1 MKAATSVRQ
10 RPASHQ
16 PAGRNSP
23 GRSHAERRRA
33 AESGI
38 VQAAFDIVARRG
50 VDQVTLAEAGE
61 EAGYSRALAAHYF
74 ESKEA
79 LLAAVAE
86 HALEK
91 YRRRMLDAAQPTSSG
106 REALLEGIAFYFNET
121 RKWPKRLRAFFE
133 VMNAGLR
140 WPSIAPAVARLNADM
155 AEQFARA
162 LRAAQESREIRA
174 DLDATAE
181 AIAITGAMRGVMG
194 QWLMDPDTIDLDAV
208 RDNFIA
214 GLRRSWSSG
223 KAERSAF

>member
-1 MKAATSVRQ
+1 MKAATIVRR
-10 RPASHQ
+10 RPTVDRL
-16 PAGRNSP
+16 PA
-23 GRSHAERRRA
+23 RSHAERRLA

-91 YRRRMLDAAQPTSSG
+91 YRRRMLDAAEATSSG
-106 REALLEGIAFYFNET
+106 REALLGSIAFYFNET

-155 AEQFARA
+155 VGQFARH
-162 LRAAQESREIRA
+162 LRTAQEKGEIRA

-181 AIAITGAMRGVMG
+181 AIAITGAMRGIMG
-194 QWLMDPDTIDLDAV
+194 QWLVDPDSIDIDAV

-214 GLRRSWSSG
+214 GLRWSWSAG
-223 KAERSAF
+223 RPERKAR

>member
-1 MKAATSVRQ
+1 MRAVTTLRR
-10 RPASHQ
+10 RPST
-16 PAGRNSP
+16 
-23 GRSHAERRRA
+23 RSHAERRQA
-33 AESGI
+33 AESRI

-91 YRRRMLDAAQPTSSG
+91 YRRRMLAAAQPGRTG
-106 REALLEGIAFYFNET
+106 REAVLAAIAFYFNET
-121 RKWPKRLRAFFE
+121 RKWPRRLRAFFE

-140 WPSIAPAVARLNADM
+140 WTSIAPTVARLNAGMVDG
-155 AEQFARA
+155 FDGHI
-162 LRAAQESREIRA
+162 RAAQENGEIRA
-174 DLDATAE
+174 DLDPRAE
-181 AIAITGAMRGVMG
+181 AIAITGAMRGIMG
-194 QWLMDPDTIDLDAV
+194 QWLIDPDSVDLDAV

-214 GLRRSWSSG
+214 GLRRSWMPENASP
-223 KAERSAF
+223 RVSAFKR

>member
-1 MKAATSVRQ
+1 MKAVTTLRRKPTA
-10 RPASHQ
+10 
-16 PAGRNSP
+16 
-23 GRSHAERRRA
+23 RSHAERRQA

-74 ESKEA
+74 ESREA

-91 YRRRMLDAAQPTSSG
+91 YRLRMLAAAPPGLAG
-106 REALLEGIAFYFNET
+106 REAVLAAIAFYFNET

-140 WPSIAPAVARLNADM
+140 WPSIAPTVARLNAAMVDS
-155 AEQFARA
+155 FTGH
-162 LRAAQESREIRA
+162 LRAAQEKGEIRA
-174 DLDATAE
+174 DLDARAE
-181 AIAITGAMRGVMG
+181 AVVVTGAMRGIMG
-194 QWLMDPDTIDLDAV
+194 QWLIDPDSVDLDAV

-214 GLRRSWSSG
+214 GLRRSWLS
-223 KAERSAF
+223 ETQSA